1 MHKVLILIHVFAEIL
16 DYQTSRLQAS
26 RLRIALFNLLQSDNA
41 KTRQSTLQK
50 IFKLVH
56 SYAIISHNSSSN
68 AAGLENIDLENLKIS
83 GSPETADDDPS
94 TAIPTVDHSLEA
106 EGAAEQ
112 LHLYL
117 LTLLRLAT
125 TCPYSDVR
133 RRCTAFLNQLQV
145 SCGSSMDDL
154 FGNEQTRPLQQLYN
168 LLN

>member
-1 MHKVLILIHVFAEIL
+1 MHNVLILIHIFAEIL

-26 RLRIALFNLLQSDNA
+26 RLRIALFNLLQSDNP

-50 IFKLVH
+50 IFRLVH
-56 SYAIISHNSSSN
+56 SYAIISQNSSSN
-68 AAGLENIDLENLKIS
+68 PVELENMDLENLKIS
-83 GSPETADDDPS
+83 GSPENADDDPN

-145 SCGSSMDDL
+145 SCGSSMDNL
-154 FGNEQTRPLQQLYN
+154 FGNEQAWPSSTHYTTY
-168 LLN
+168 